1 MNLKKGINAVLRRF
15 GYQLQRVGGEPATFG
30 VDPMHDMCVLN
41 TAGDQPVIFDV
52 GANVGQSIE
61 NFRRQFLAPV
71 IHSFEPSPQAFAE
84 LRRRASGLP
93 DVILNNLAL
102 GARPGNATF
111 FESEA
116 GTPMSSLLQPGTEC
130 WGGGGVRETLQV
142 QVTSVDEYC
151 HQRGIKLIDIL
162 KIDTQGYDFEVIKG
176 AETMIRNR
184 AIHLIH
190 MEIIFCDM
198 YKGLPRM
205 DEIYAFL
212 ADRGFVL
219 VTFYPFCYWGNKASW
234 TEGLFMHPGFQRP
247 A

>member
-1 MNLKKGINAVLRRF
+1 MNLKKGINAVLGRF
-15 GYQLQRVGGEPATFG
+15 GYRIQRMGAEPAVFG
-30 VDPMHDMCVLN
+30 VDPMRDMRVLS

-52 GANVGQSIE
+52 GANVGQSID
-61 NFRRQFLAPV
+61 NFRRHFRSPV
-71 IHSFEPSPQAFAE
+71 IHSFEPSPKAFAE
-84 LRRRASGLP
+84 LQSHAASIPG
-93 DVILNNLAL
+93 VTLNNLAL
-102 GARPGNATF
+102 GARPGEASF

-142 QVTSVDEYC
+142 RVSSVDEYC
-151 HQRGIKLIDIL
+151 RQRGIGQIDIL

-176 AETMIRNR
+176 AKAMIRNR

-212 ADRGFVL
+212 ADRGYEL

-234 TEGLFMHPGFQRP
+234 TEGLFMHPEYRRM